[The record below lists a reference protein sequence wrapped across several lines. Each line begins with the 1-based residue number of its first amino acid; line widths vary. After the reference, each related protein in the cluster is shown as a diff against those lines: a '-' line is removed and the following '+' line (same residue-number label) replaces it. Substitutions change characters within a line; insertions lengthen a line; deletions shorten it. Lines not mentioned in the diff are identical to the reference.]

1 MIFIP
6 VAFTFYLAIY
16 LLLSGVAPGSK
27 HLIIQKRRKLN
38 SFFVALTHSSLSLFL
53 SFFSYVS
60 LSGVSY
66 TRETTDI
73 ERLVINVILIQ
84 NTLGY
89 LLYDLIIIGFL
100 FGELDRKMIL
110 HHICGIVGGIAL
122 FFDTNAGSAAICKL

>member
-89 LLYDLIIIGFL
+89 LLYDLIIIGFI